1 MEKIRIEGGIPLNGE
16 VRIQGSKNTALP
28 VMAAALLH
36 EGTCVLENCPRIADV
51 FCMEKILQALG
62 AVTCWEGHRLIL
74 DCSHLTGIR
83 VPAGFAGQM
92 RSSIML
98 LGSMLGRMGGLKI
111 AYPGGCTIGRRPIN
125 WHLQVMKEMGASVTE
140 DQEGLYASCGRLE
153 GTALRLPFPSVGA
166 TENAL
171 LAAVRAR
178 GTTVISGCAREPEIL
193 HLCDFLAELGVPLW
207 GAGTGCIRVEGGAR
221 LRDAVFSIPPDRI
234 VAGTYLYAGAAT
246 RGRVDLQEAP
256 VEEMGAILAAYEKMG
271 GQYSISSGTLRT
283 NSAFLCRPIPWVR
296 TESYPGFPTDMQSA
310 LLTVLC
316 TVPGRSV
323 ICETIFEDRYKVVPE
338 LWKMGADISLTGRRA
353 CVRGGPRLAGTGVT
367 ARELRG
373 GAALVLA
380 GLAAEGV
387 TQLEGWQFVKRGYE
401 DLLENLQALG
411 GRIFKEHG

>member
-16 VRIQGSKNTALP
+16 VRIQGSKNAALP

-36 EGTCVLENCPRIADV
+36 EGICILENCPRIADV

-62 AVTCWEGHRLIL
+62 VVTAWEGHRLIL

-125 WHLQVMKEMGASVTE
+125 WHLAVMKEMGASITE
-140 DQEGLYASCGRLE
+140 DEEGFCAYCDHLE
-153 GTALRLPFPSVGA
+153 GTIVRLPFPSVGA

-171 LAAVRAR
+171 LAAVRAQ
-178 GTTVISGCAREPEIL
+178 GVTVIHGCAREPEIL
-193 HLCDFLAELGVPLW
+193 HLCRFLRKLGVPL
-207 GAGTGCIRVEGGAR
+207 TGMGSSCIRVEGGAR
-221 LRDAVFSIPPDRI
+221 LKDTVFSIPSDRI
-234 VAGTYLYAGAAT
+234 VAGTYLYAGAIT

-271 GQYSISSGTLRT
+271 GQYTINSGTLRT
-283 NSAFLCRPIPWVR
+283 NSAFLCHPIPWVR

-338 LWKMGADISLTGRRA
+338 LWKMDADISLTGRKA
-353 CVRGGPRLAGTGVT
+353 CVRGRTPLKGASVT

-401 DLLENLQALG
+401 DLLENFQALG
-411 GRIFKEHG
+411 GRILKEHG